1 LATAPADVV
10 GDFLAAFSA
19 ADFERMR
26 ALLGED
32 MVAWV
37 TGPDGAMDRVE
48 GRERYLSRIEAMDL
62 PAVEFRVELTQ
73 PPVAVADGLLL
84 AMVEVRA
91 ERPGRSLHNFAA
103 HLMRVDA
110 GVITE
115 WWMAD
120 AKPAESDSFW
130 A

>member
-1 LATAPADVV
+1 MRRLLAEDLVAYVTDAD
-10 GDFLAAFSA
+10 G
-19 ADFERMR
+19 
-26 ALLGED
+26 G
-32 MVAWV
+32 
-37 TGPDGAMDRVE
+37 TDRIE
-48 GRERYLSRIEAMDL
+48 GREAYLGRIEAMDL
-62 PAVEFRVELTQ
+62 PAVDFRVELTQ
-73 PPVAVADGLLL
+73 RPVAAAEGLLL

-103 HLMRVDA
+103 HLMRVEA
-110 GVITE
+110 GQVTG